1 MMKRVLIFGG
11 ITIGALVQLF
21 LPAWPIF
28 GGIKPP
34 VLAAFVL
41 YCALRCEQ
49 REMWIAVFWAAL
61 LHDGLDLGGFG
72 PALIGFP
79 IIGSLTHRVRLEI
92 FVDGTVTQMIFGAFG
107 AMLVM
112 FTTILIYAVSGQ
124 RPFHFGYALLR
135 LIGSGLLGMLTLPF
149 VSLTMNK
156 LESIL
161 PKQRGYGWQ

>member
-1 MMKRVLIFGG
+1 MEGFRRI
-11 ITIGALVQLF
+11 
-21 LPAWPIF
+21 
-28 GGIKPP
+28 PP
-34 VLAAFVL
+34 TPRFATRCVTSRQIRQAGLA
-41 YCALRCEQ
+41 
-49 REMWIAVFWAAL
+49 
-61 LHDGLDLGGFG
+61 
-72 PALIGFP
+72 
-79 IIGSLTHRVRLEI
+79 HRVRLEI